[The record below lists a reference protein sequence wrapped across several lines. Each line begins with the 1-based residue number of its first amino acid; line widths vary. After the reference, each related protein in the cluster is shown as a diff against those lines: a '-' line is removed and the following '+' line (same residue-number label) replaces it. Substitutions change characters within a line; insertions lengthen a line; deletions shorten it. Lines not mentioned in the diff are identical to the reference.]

1 MEQKNLVI
9 VVGLVIVVAL
19 AGYYMLGSGSGGDET
34 APAAA
39 AE

>member
-1 MEQKNLVI
+1 MEQKNMIV

-19 AGYYMLGSGSGGDET
+19 AGYYMLGSGDSDDET

-39 AE
+39 TE